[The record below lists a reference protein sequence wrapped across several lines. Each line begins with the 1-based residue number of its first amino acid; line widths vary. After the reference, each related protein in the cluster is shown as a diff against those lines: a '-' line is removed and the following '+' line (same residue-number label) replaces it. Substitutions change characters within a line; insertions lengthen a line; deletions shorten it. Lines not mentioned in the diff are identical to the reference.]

1 MPSKPTSRVGVGV
14 IVARDDGNILLGY
27 REKADEP
34 SCWCL
39 PGGHVDPGE
48 DFETAARRELHEETG
63 IRADVSVQVFAL
75 FQDLTNP
82 VTSITA
88 GAELSLPARAAEPR
102 VTEPHVFT
110 CWRWFSLDALPEPLF
125 PAAAAMFRHY
135 TGTPQSRG
143 WVEYPITS

>member
-14 IVARDDGNILLGY
+14 IVTRDDGNILLGY
-27 REKADEP
+27 RDKADEP
-34 SCWCL
+34 PCWCL

-63 IRADVSVQVFAL
+63 IWADVSVRMLAL
-75 FQDLTNP
+75 FQDLDCEI
-82 VTSITA
+82 TSITA
-88 GAELSLPARAAEPR
+88 GAALSLPEHAAEPR

-125 PAAAAMFRHY
+125 PAAAAVLRHY
-135 TGTPQSRG
+135 TGKPQPGG